1 MEITKNGSDF
11 GYTILLTEDKNSLSF
26 FFGRNLDLYI
36 SIWRKE
42 KKYGEYNYDSFTI
55 TKENYEVYSLFE
67 QLFYDI
73 ENINIFGEEDRKERL
88 YRFSNYNKLYDNNNK
103 VITWYSDETNPKVAN
118 YLNISREK
126 ETFKL
131 EFHTQKYVEGY
142 DRDSNSNWHIPIR
155 FRNSG
160 SRYDP
165 FNVVFMRMYN
175 NLANVEDSNSIGHQ
189 IHIEEYLYEK
199 QKKLIK

>member
-1 MEITKNGSDF
+1 MEIIKKENDF
-11 GYTILLTEDKNSLSF
+11 GFNIFLVEEEKYLSF
-26 FFGRNLDLYI
+26 FFGGNLDLYI
-36 SIWRKE
+36 SIWRKKISSE
-42 KKYGEYNYDSFTI
+42 DYNYDSFTI
-55 TKENYEVYSLFE
+55 TKENYEVFSLFK

-88 YRFSNYNKLYDNNNK
+88 YRFSNYDKLYDNNNK

-142 DRDSNSNWHIPIR
+142 DRDSNSCWHIPIR

-165 FNVVFMRMYN
+165 FNVIFMRMYN
-175 NLANVEDSNSIGHQ
+175 NLINVEDSNSIGHQ